1 MGCES
6 AEFSVARDNNVRCR
20 VCVGVSAAYWAPL
33 MADDLCRRLADHA
46 GGPSHRAN
54 AARWRSTGRIV
65 LTAPSA
71 APAAESS
78 RPLKRHCVGYLGARR
93 LWTSLLESV
102 RPHARPCLRTGDYI
116 VNGDEGTKYSRKANF
131 TCLLE

>member
-6 AEFSVARDNNVRCR
+6 AEFSVAHDNNVRCR
-20 VCVGVSAAYWAPL
+20 VCVGAGAAYWAPL

-71 APAAESS
+71 APAADNS
-78 RPLKRHCVGYLGARR
+78 RPLKRHCVGYLGARE
-93 LWTSLLESV
+93 LV
-102 RPHARPCLRTGDYI
+102 GHPLRGNTWYDNKHRRVVVGNEVLTGSFHSD
-116 VNGDEGTKYSRKANF
+116 F
-131 TCLLE
+131 